1 MNEIYSYPKWHDPF
15 GALMIREPDSHFDP
29 PEDRTNECK
38 GCGKLYADMT
48 GYCAG
53 CQQEPD
59 DDPGPIID
67 RDCDYWN
74 RVT

>member
-1 MNEIYSYPKWHDPF
+1 MSDQREEICDECGEMSDEWTFIPHF
-15 GALMIREPDSHFDP
+15 GIVCYKCQEPIV
-29 PEDRTNECK
+29 
-38 GCGKLYADMT
+38 
-48 GYCAG
+48 
-53 CQQEPD
+53 EPD